1 MQNQATRLQELIN
14 NLAEPF
20 VGRREESLLLV
31 MGVITKEHVLLIGE
45 PGTGKSALAR
55 RLASL
60 IDAKYF
66 KYLLTKFT
74 EPSELL
80 GPIDIN
86 ALKEGRY
93 KRITRGKLP
102 EAEIAFLDEI
112 FNANSAV
119 LNSLLSVM
127 QERIV
132 YDGYGEIK
140 TNIWTIIGASNTTPT
155 EPELEALYDRFLY
168 RHIVNP
174 LDSEYWDTLL
184 DKAWLIEKNGY
195 TSPTTLISIKELEE
209 YSKKIYD
216 INVQPIKN
224 KLIKLYLALEEKG
237 LHITDRRKG
246 KILKAIAAHALIH
259 GRKTATMDDL
269 YVLKYTV
276 PRDPEEFEKIKI
288 ILFEELKT
296 SERVLR
302 EFEDLQASLET
313 MATEINKL
321 QSFDPRLID
330 YYRTLKSLKEKV
342 KALASDI
349 EDEKVITSATE
360 LLEEIDN
367 LINLV
372 MMKLNM

>member
-1 MQNQATRLQELIN
+1 MQDKNPLEKLVEK
-14 NLAEPF
+14 LSEPF
-20 VGRREESLLLV
+20 VGRNEEALILV
-31 MGVITKEHVLLIGE
+31 IGLITREHVLLIGE

-60 IDAKYF
+60 INAKFF

-80 GPIDIN
+80 GPIDIQ
-86 ALKEGRY
+86 ALKEGHY
-93 KRITRGKLP
+93 KRVTRGKLP

-140 TNIWTIIGASNTTPT
+140 TNIWTIIGASNSTPT
-155 EPELEALYDRFLY
+155 EPELEALYDRFLL
-168 RHIVNP
+168 RHIVKP
-174 LDSEYWDTLL
+174 LESELWRQLL
-184 DKAWLIEKNGY
+184 DKAWKIEKEGY
-195 TSPTTLISIKELEE
+195 MSPRPIINLT
-209 YSKKIYD
+209 D
-216 INVQPIKN
+216 IGKYYNEIFNIDLSPIQD
-224 KLIKLYLALEEKG
+224 KLIKLYLILEEKG

-246 KILKAIAAHALIH
+246 KTLKVIAAHALIN
-259 GRKTATMDDL
+259 GRKTASLDDL
-269 YVLKYTV
+269 QVLKYIV
-276 PRDPEEFEKIKI
+276 PRDLDEFEKIKI

-296 SERVLR
+296 TERVLR
-302 EFEDLQASLET
+302 EFQELET
-313 MATEINKL
+313 NIKNIEQDIQRL

-330 YYRTLKSLKEKV
+330 YYRTLKSLKEKI
-342 KALASDI
+342 KRLATDI
-349 EDEKVITSATE
+349 EDDKVLLKASE
-360 LLEEIDN
+360 LLEQVDN
-367 LINLV
+367 LINTV